1 MDIVVETFFGDRCV
15 RPISIDKTFARPIV
29 YGIMRNTLILQYWAR
44 KAKFHDISQYLADHV
59 SCRVTHV
66 AHRTFVFTF

>member
-1 MDIVVETFFGDRCV
+1 MTHFIWKYEKHT
-15 RPISIDKTFARPIV
+15 
-29 YGIMRNTLILQYWAR
+29 ILKYWAR

-66 AHRTFVFTF
+66 AHHTFVFTN